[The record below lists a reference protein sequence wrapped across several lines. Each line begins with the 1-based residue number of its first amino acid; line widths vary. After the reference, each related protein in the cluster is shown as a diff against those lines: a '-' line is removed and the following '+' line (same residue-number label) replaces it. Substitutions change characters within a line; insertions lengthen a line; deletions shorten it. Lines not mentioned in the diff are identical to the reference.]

1 MPSFERQGLA
11 GASKVN
17 VQREAWPM
25 EREEE
30 VVVVAQLYE
39 TREEV
44 VAEEVVVPARLR

>member
-1 MPSFERQGLA
+1 MPSFERLGQT

-17 VQREAWPM
+17 EQREAWPM
-25 EREEE
+25 EREE